1 MARAVSSAEMRKVAA
16 RIVQESTD
24 FLTEVLSK
32 KDLRSLITEDG
43 AWKGF
48 VEAAELSREEEAAL
62 RDALNEHLAKEP
74 TDKDDRPQ
82 REQQKKRF
90 LKEFPELKKKLEDHI
105 RKLREL
111 AGHLDKVH
119 KDSTI
124 SNVVSSSV
132 SIASGVLGLLGLA
145 LAPITV
151 GGSLV
156 LTATSVGLG
165 VTASAA
171 SLTTT
176 IVEESNRLSDESEAS
191 KLVGAS
197 MSILEEILK
206 ILPKITV
213 KLSTTGLELVDAY
226 KSLKDTIRAIRAARA
241 ISSSGAVASNLTS
254 TAQGLLPVTRGARIR
269 AGGVTSL
276 FLVWDVYHL
285 VNESVDLYNGAKT
298 ESAGALRDLALKLEE
313 KLQVFQEFYNKL
325 K

>member
-1 MARAVSSAEMRKVAA
+1 MASAVDSEEMQKVAA

-48 VEAAELSREEEAAL
+48 VEAAELSRDEEAAL

-90 LKEFPELKKKLEDHI
+90 LKEFPKLKKKLGDHI
-105 RKLREL
+105 RKLRVL

-132 SIASGVLGLLGLA
+132 SIASGVLGLGLS
-145 LAPITV
+145 LASFPV
-151 GGSLV
+151 GTSLV
-156 LTATSVGLG
+156 LAATSLGLG

-176 IVEESNRLSDESEAS
+176 IVEESIRLSGESEAS

-213 KLSTTGLELVDAY
+213 KLSTTGLELVDAF
-226 KSLKDTIRAIRAARA
+226 KTLKDTIRAIRAARA
-241 ISSSGAVASNLTS
+241 ISRSGAAARNLTS
-254 TAQGLLPVTRGARIR
+254 TAQRLLPMTRRSRIGTEW
-269 AGGVTSL
+269 ATSL